1 MSGAVMTTQLTLP
14 VSANHALLVH
24 GGVGG
29 NNDIGGDFCIVTGRH
44 TKGLL
49 NKAAGANHCGEL

>member
-1 MSGAVMTTQLTLP
+1 MSGAVMTTQLLLP
-14 VSANHALLVH
+14 LSANQTLLVPW
-24 GGVGG
+24 GG
-29 NNDIGGDFCIVTGRH
+29 NNDIGGDFCIVTGRR

>member
-14 VSANHALLVH
+14 VSASHALLVPW
-24 GGVGG
+24 GG
-29 NNDIGGDFCIVTGRH
+29 NNDIGRDFCIVTGRR